1 MIFYQSR
8 MDFSSPFCEKDIEKS
23 LRKKT
28 EKWFLRKKSEKAG
41 FSWPWGIW

>member
-28 EKWFLRKKSEKAG
+28 QKWFLREKTEKAG
-41 FSWPWGIW
+41 FSRTWGIW